1 MLFSLPVGLLADRYG
16 RTRVLMAGFA
26 LLPLV
31 YLGILAGPFFGAFD
45 VALTLALMGLYYAGT
60 EGLLIAMGSSLVAPG
75 LRTSGL
81 ALVGTAIGLG
91 KMGSSVLF
99 GAIWDSAGSDAAVLT
114 FCLAMIAVLLFSAR
128 RLRGLSTGTTHV

>member
-1 MLFSLPVGLLADRYG
+1 MAARACSWPASRYCRSFIWASWPDRFSARTSGYSIRVASAD
-16 RTRVLMAGFA
+16 
-26 LLPLV
+26 
-31 YLGILAGPFFGAFD
+31 
-45 VALTLALMGLYYAGT
+45 AGT